1 MKRIALSVFIFFL
14 TFSIFSQTKLIYSG
28 DSSYKMVERTN
39 LRRYVNG
46 KYSGLTSREVRSF
59 ISRTD
64 APDGVRSSRLDRW
77 YDGNFFVV
85 EETLRNSQATMAGIH
100 DAIPSVF
107 KISADGKMTMFE
119 DNGYPT
125 FRSFPSYTTQ
135 QLKNGDS
142 WKSEGERAVDPM
154 NKGIFTRIPI
164 LVLYTFEGSET
175 YRGENVFRIKAIWQT
190 NYGFS
195 NFDRDP
201 KGDSSLKQ
209 ATGGHKAD
217 IIVRAATG
225 EAILISDNVDETF
238 TYIDGTQVN
247 LKGTI
252 TMFTEYPPAIDRDKL
267 LFALNR
273 IAKADTQKPN
283 NSKSSSNSSTNG
295 ISGQGNDRAS
305 NKNSTISSGKN
316 NYSTISDEQKW
327 QNNLSEKKPTSAN
340 SKSSNENGKIPDKK
354 TNIASVKNSAS
365 VNENS
370 SSTEKEKNSL
380 SSGKQNAN
388 SNNENSSSNNNFG
401 FGGISVTSS
410 KSGGSSSSSSLNSK
424 ANAVSSI
431 GKSALSERIASSKFE
446 SNLARNSSET
456 ANSSKNENNTDD
468 DKNNMVFE
476 ETPAGIR
483 LSVRDIK
490 FKADSDEVLTTER
503 GRLDEIAE
511 VLKLAPN
518 SQFLIEGHTASVGK
532 PMGEQKLS
540 EERARRIATELSKRG
555 IAADKFICK
564 GHGGNK
570 PIASNSTD
578 AGRAQNRRVEI
589 TILE

>member
-1 MKRIALSVFIFFL
+1 MKKSALIIGIFSFFQAIA
-14 TFSIFSQTKLIYSG
+14 FSQTKLAYSG

-59 ISRTD
+59 ISRSD
-64 APDGVRSSRLDRW
+64 APNGIRSSKSDRW

-107 KISADGKMTMFE
+107 KISADGKMTMIS

-125 FRSFPSYTTQ
+125 FRSFPSYTTE
-135 QLKNGDS
+135 QLKPGDS
-142 WKSEGERAVDPM
+142 WKGEGERAVDPM

-164 LVLYTFEGSET
+164 LVRYTFEGAEV
-175 YRGENVFRIKAIWQT
+175 YKGENVYRIKAIWQT

-201 KGDSSLKQ
+201 KGDDSLRQ

-217 IIVRAATG
+217 IIVRQSTG

-238 TYIDGTQVN
+238 TYTDGTQVN

-267 LFALNR
+267 IFALNR
-273 IAKADTQKPN
+273 IAKADDKPKAAKGKTEVGGTSLTGGKGN
-283 NSKSSSNSSTNG
+283 GSGSGTFASSGSGVVVASTKGSSSGTTGTGGKSSGSTSS
-295 ISGQGNDRAS
+295 
-305 NKNSTISSGKN
+305 NSTISGFGGTGSSTGGK
-316 NYSTISDEQKW
+316 SS
-327 QNNLSEKKPTSAN
+327 LSEK
-340 SKSSNENGKIPDKK
+340 
-354 TNIASVKNSAS
+354 
-365 VNENS
+365 
-370 SSTEKEKNSL
+370 
-380 SSGKQNAN
+380 
-388 SNNENSSSNNNFG
+388 
-401 FGGISVTSS
+401 
-410 KSGGSSSSSSLNSK
+410 
-424 ANAVSSI
+424 
-431 GKSALSERIASSKFE
+431 IASSKG
-446 SNLARNSSET
+446 SGTSPDGNP
-456 ANSSKNENNTDD
+456 
-468 DKNNMVFE
+468 KNNMVFE

-503 GRLDEIAE
+503 SRLDEIAE

-518 SQFLIEGHTASVGK
+518 SQFLIEGHTAAVGK
-532 PMGEQKLS
+532 PRGEQTLS
-540 EERARRIATELSKRG
+540 VQRARRIAAELSNRG
-555 IAADKFICK
+555 IAADRFICK
-564 GHGGNK
+564 GHGGTK
-570 PIASNSTD
+570 PVASNSTD
-578 AGRAQNRRVEI
+578 EGRAQNRRVEI

>member
-1 MKRIALSVFIFFL
+1 MKKFALIIGIISLFQAFA
-14 TFSIFSQTKLIYSG
+14 FSQSKNTKITYSG

-59 ISRTD
+59 ISRSE
-64 APDGVRSSRLDRW
+64 APNGIRSSKSDRW

-107 KISADGKMTMFE
+107 KISADGKMTMIS

-125 FRSFPSYTTQ
+125 FRSFPSYTTE
-135 QLKNGDS
+135 QLKPGDS
-142 WKSEGERAVDPM
+142 WKGEGERAVDPM

-164 LVLYTFEGSET
+164 LVRYTFEGAEV
-175 YRGENVFRIKAIWQT
+175 YKGENVYRIKAIWQT

-201 KGDSSLKQ
+201 KGDDSLRQ

-217 IIVRAATG
+217 IIVRQSTG

-238 TYIDGTQVN
+238 TYTDGTQVN

-267 LFALNR
+267 IFALNR
-273 IAKADTQKPN
+273 IAKADDKPKAG
-283 NSKSSSNSSTNG
+283 KSS
-295 ISGQGNDRAS
+295 
-305 NKNSTISSGKN
+305 
-316 NYSTISDEQKW
+316 
-327 QNNLSEKKPTSAN
+327 LSEK
-340 SKSSNENGKIPDKK
+340 
-354 TNIASVKNSAS
+354 
-365 VNENS
+365 
-370 SSTEKEKNSL
+370 
-380 SSGKQNAN
+380 
-388 SNNENSSSNNNFG
+388 
-401 FGGISVTSS
+401 
-410 KSGGSSSSSSLNSK
+410 
-424 ANAVSSI
+424 
-431 GKSALSERIASSKFE
+431 IASSKG
-446 SNLARNSSET
+446 SGTSSSGNS
-456 ANSSKNENNTDD
+456 
-468 DKNNMVFE
+468 KNNMVFE

-490 FKADSDEVLTTER
+490 FKADSDEVLATEKS
-503 GRLDEIAE
+503 RLDEIAE

-518 SQFLIEGHTASVGK
+518 SQFLIEGHTAAVGK
-532 PMGEQKLS
+532 PQGEQTLS
-540 EERARRIATELSKRG
+540 EQRARRIAAELSNRG
-555 IAADKFICK
+555 IAADRFICK
-564 GHGGNK
+564 GLGGTK
-570 PIASNSTD
+570 PVASNSTD
-578 AGRAQNRRVEI
+578 EGRAQNRRVEI